1 MKKTMISTLLI
12 ATALIGAQMAHAYE
26 VTGLVIAIPLEAGI
40 AVTALVVAPT
50 ASTAAAADG
59 DDKQAYFSSL
69 RDEAAQQVADGGVA
83 SAELANAIQQI
94 REQTG
99 TSASD
104 RDLSMAIVKANN
116 SRLFAGFADRE

>member
-1 MKKTMISTLLI
+1 MKKTTISTLLI

-69 RDEAAQQVADGGVA
+69 RDEAAQQVADGGIPFRPNSPA
-83 SAELANAIQQI
+83 RFSRSA
-94 REQTG
+94 EQTG

-104 RDLSMAIVKANN
+104 RDLSMAIVKAIN
-116 SRLFAGFADRE
+116 